1 MLWSLESDNDL
12 ERKKAL
18 GDELVVV
25 RMERQRL
32 LDLDKG
38 KEVANESASAVKKE
52 KGGETTKAVA
62 VSIQ

>member
-38 KEVANESASAVKKE
+38 KEFANESASAVKKE